1 MIGVDG
7 IADGARALGVALTPL
22 QVERLE
28 QFAERLQ
35 RWSARHNLIARGDR
49 DRLVSRH
56 LLDSLS
62 LAPYLRGERVL
73 DLGSGA
79 GLPGLPLA
87 IAAPARTF
95 VLLDRSARK
104 LRFAHQAAIELA
116 LDNVETLVADARRF
130 RPERLFDTV
139 ISRAVMAAADLWAL
153 AKGLLSDA
161 GVLLVQCGD
170 PAAIALP
177 ADAAIGQHRVDIAG
191 LRTPHWVLEFT
202 RRSSG

>member
-1 MIGVDG
+1 MTGVDG
-7 IADGARALGVALTPL
+7 IADGARALGVTLTPQ

-35 RWSARHNLIARGDR
+35 RWGARHNLVARGDR

-62 LAPYLRGERVL
+62 LAPFLRGERVL

-87 IAAPARTF
+87 IAAPTRTF

-104 LRFAHQAAIELA
+104 LRFAHQATIELA
-116 LDNVETLVADARRF
+116 LDNVETVVADARRF

-139 ISRAVMAAADLWAL
+139 ISRAVMAAGDLWAI
-153 AKGLLSDA
+153 AKELLCEA
-161 GVLLVQCGD
+161 GVLLVQSGD
-170 PAAIALP
+170 PATVTLP
-177 ADAAIGQHRVDIAG
+177 ADAAVGRHRVDIVG
-191 LRTPHWVLEFT
+191 LPAPHWILELT
-202 RRSSG
+202 RPTTG